1 MSATFGSA
9 RKKWTAVVL
18 VLGIALLVP
27 AWAGS
32 MSGRADDRVAVSCD
46 TEGTEV
52 LDQVC
57 TILIGRLNEAG
68 DGEMA
73 FVADNGATSAAI
85 HVRLETVLAS
95 RSSLSGR
102 LHWRQ
107 GRDGVA
113 TAAPE
118 VTLTVSDGELT
129 TRSVGNFARALI
141 EVSELPTSR

>member
-1 MSATFGSA
+1 MSATYGSA
-9 RKKWTAVVL
+9 RKRRTAVIL
-18 VLGIALLVP
+18 VLGTALLVP
-27 AWAGS
+27 AWADS
-32 MSGRADDRVAVSCD
+32 MSRRADERVAVSCD

-57 TILIGRLNEAG
+57 TILIGRLNESG
-68 DGEMA
+68 DSEMD
-73 FVADNGATSAAI
+73 FVADDGATSAAM

-107 GRDGVA
+107 GRDGEA
-113 TAAPE
+113 TVAPE

-129 TRSVGNFARALI
+129 PRSVGKFARALI
-141 EVSELPTSR
+141 DVSELPISR